1 MKLQIYYSDLP
12 DGLHAL
18 NDNEALLRIMARGR
32 VQWMDEGWEE
42 NLCQLFGIARQQ
54 DLPLAAL
61 ARIGLG
67 AAVDSGYWLLASP
80 VNLALQRD
88 TFSLGQPAP
97 LWLTP
102 TEDESLRASLN
113 QHFAEDGLVF
123 LSGAQGHW
131 HVCLKTVPDLVT
143 TSLAR
148 AAGRDITHYLPQGA
162 DAQRWR
168 QLLNEIQ
175 MLLFHHPV
183 NQVREAQNKLP
194 VNSIWLHGGGEVP
207 TAGRISVDSVY
218 SGDVCVQGAATLSGM
233 AAMPVQPLQHILG
246 NKHETCLVQAAYGEL
261 GCEWAAELWQALKLR
276 QVSEV
281 IIYFAWEGRMLTVS
295 MTTNDTWKF
304 WRRPKTIEA
313 YI

>member
-1 MKLQIYYSDLP
+1 M
-12 DGLHAL
+12 
-18 NDNEALLRIMARGR
+18 MARGR
-32 VQWMDEGWEE
+32 VQWVDEGWEE

-54 DLPLAAL
+54 DWPLAAL
-61 ARIGLG
+61 ARVGLG
-67 AAVDSGYWLLASP
+67 AAVDPGYWLLASP

-88 TFSLGQPAP
+88 TFLLNQPAP
-97 LWLTP
+97 LRLTP
-102 TEDESLRASLN
+102 IEEESLRASLN

-123 LSGAQGHW
+123 LPGAQGHW

-148 AAGRDITHYLPQGA
+148 AAGRDVAHYLPQGA

-183 NQVREAQNKLP
+183 NQVREAQNKPL

-207 TAGRISVDSVY
+207 AAGRIPVDGVY
-218 SGDVCVQGAATLSGM
+218 GGDVCVQGAAILSGIV
-233 AAMPVQPLQHILG
+233 AMPVQSLQHILG
-246 NKHETCLVQAAYGEL
+246 NKHKTCLVQAIYGEL
-261 GCEWAAELWQALKLR
+261 GSEWAAQLWQSLKSR
-276 QVSEV
+276 QMSEV
-281 IIYFAWEGRMLTVS
+281 IMYFAWEGRMLVVS
-295 MTTNDTWKF
+295 MTANDVWKI